1 MYCKL
6 SQQMLITFRNVTLMI
21 SKCWRRV
28 LVKIAR
34 SKTWNHIWRSRFIV
48 SRTFSFII
56 ILTLHQSIFLLLET
70 HNYIGDPIIKEHCP
84 FSDRYRLTYNTDDG
98 FEDKI
103 ECSSSSDLNT
113 EVSELDSCPSGSQM
127 NLRFKGCSFEDH
139 DIKFDCLGHWTGNDN
154 QKYVAL
160 MNAKSTDT
168 LGPQYRCAIY
178 ESNLS
183 TGDITLK
190 FSNDSTCSHINR
202 SGTDQRR
209 VIQKKEAT
217 RREMLVLHPMPVK
230 SWPDVNFCRLPSWMH
245 GEWQHLTIRPDRIVY
260 KDHTSF
266 KTYTMK
272 CMKNPI
278 PDRYLVLSRS
288 QW

>member
-1 MYCKL
+1 
-6 SQQMLITFRNVTLMI
+6 
-21 SKCWRRV
+21 
-28 LVKIAR
+28 
-34 SKTWNHIWRSRFIV
+34 
-48 SRTFSFII
+48 
-56 ILTLHQSIFLLLET
+56 
-70 HNYIGDPIIKEHCP
+70 
-84 FSDRYRLTYNTDDG
+84 
-98 FEDKI
+98 
-103 ECSSSSDLNT
+103 
-113 EVSELDSCPSGSQM
+113 M

-178 ESNLS
+178 ETNLS

-202 SGTDQRR
+202 SRGDQRR
-209 VIQKKEAT
+209 VMQKKEAS
-217 RREMLVLHPMPVK
+217 RREMLVLHPMPVR
-230 SWPDVNFCRLPSWMH
+230 SWPDVNFCRYPSWMH

-288 QW
+288 QWYV